1 LLSIILTDDLP
12 VLLVILVSV
21 LLKIDVLDGESSR
34 LLDLLLGPGDFFMIE
49 SGLTLGW
56 GEWFILMSFGVP

>member
-1 LLSIILTDDLP
+1 MSIILTDDLP
-12 VLLVILVSV
+12 VLFVILVSV

-34 LLDLLLGPGDFFMIE
+34 LLDLFLGPGDFFMLE

-56 GEWFILMSFGVP
+56 GEWLITMSFGVP